1 MTEDDTVLEMTS
13 DEVQKS
19 KTPPRLKRR
28 RFAPIKIANQIPMRR
43 RKEIEKALGEVGES
57 PTKWSRKDGTK
68 THIFLRKRIKPGT
81 IRHIEYD

>member
-43 RKEIEKALGEVGES
+43 RKEIEKALGEVS
-57 PTKWSRKDGTK
+57 SVLDDLLTNTRKLY
-68 THIFLRKRIKPGT
+68 IFPNF
-81 IRHIEYD
+81 